1 MSSLAWPVFSDV
13 LLFAGSECLA
23 RLSTLTPGSE
33 GPGLW
38 EWCVCGQAWSVVSKM
53 LTRFHVATLGRRI
66 GCFLHKAKTLWS
78 DLHVGEFPR
87 VIICKTRFR
96 ICDPK
101 RKTKCDPIDG
111 ADGNTKVC
119 AALKFPKLLS
129 NTCGGSQRPCKY
141 FSESGGRQPWIMPP
155 DDTQSSFPPSL
166 LCTSPKGSLQG
177 VELFSALPFPAAG
190 GVQSPVKLA
199 SFPVLTAQFA
209 FLCVSTFFCL
219 FVCFLYKS
227 CYFFLIKLF
236 IILGASSLTAMHV
249 AYILFHSVCLF
260 LN

>member
-1 MSSLAWPVFSDV
+1 MSSLAWPVFSDA
-13 LLFAGSECLA
+13 LLFAGSEFSSECLA
-23 RLSTLTPGSE
+23 WLSILTPGSE

-66 GCFLHKAKTLWS
+66 GCFLHKEKTLWS
-78 DLHVGEFPR
+78 DLHVGEFSR

-119 AALKFPKLLS
+119 AALKFPKILS

-141 FSESGGRQPWIMPP
+141 FLESGGRQPWIMPP

-177 VELFSALPFPAAG
+177 VELFSALSLPRSRRSAEPREAG
-190 GVQSPVKLA
+190 LLSCAYCPVCI
-199 SFPVLTAQFA
+199 S
-209 FLCVSTFFCL
+209 LCIHILLFV
-219 FVCFLYKS
+219 FVCF
-227 CYFFLIKLF
+227 
-236 IILGASSLTAMHV
+236 
-249 AYILFHSVCLF
+249 
-260 LN
+260 